1 MLGFFIGK
9 INLLEVANKF
19 LTQINKDGSLEKLE
33 EQYYGQAINLKQQDA
48 NEFSNRIKNSLP
60 ELIDSFKLVAS
71 RHNISWQL
79 LAAISYQESRWNTLA
94 KSRTGVRGL
103 MMLTLPTAKEVGV
116 TNRLDPMQSLDGGA
130 KYFLKLK
137 KDYQKIFLSQI
148 GHGLR

>member
-1 MLGFFIGK
+1 
-9 INLLEVANKF
+9 
-19 LTQINKDGSLEKLE
+19 
-33 EQYYGQAINLKQQDA
+33 
-48 NEFSNRIKNSLP
+48 
-60 ELIDSFKLVAS
+60 
-71 RHNISWQL
+71 
-79 LAAISYQESRWNTLA
+79 
-94 KSRTGVRGL
+94 